1 MLLTTTRILG
11 FSSRRLRLAWDLPFA
26 YVKAVNIEP
35 SGIMFKHK
43 EGDFRSQFVHCA
55 KESTRDWFFKRV
67 VRDHNARKHVDKSNE

>member
-1 MLLTTTRILG
+1 MLLTTTRLLA

-43 EGDFRSQFVHCA
+43 EGDYRSQFVHCA
-55 KESTRDWFFKRV
+55 KESTRDWFFKQVARV
-67 VRDHNARKHVDKSNE
+67 VRDHNARKHVDK